1 MNKENLEDEGAF
13 HMNLHMDNTWLVR
26 ENGKSRKQEKNI
38 PGGYSGNLMLTG
50 NRRYGLE

>member
-1 MNKENLEDEGAF
+1 MNEGNLENEGAF
-13 HMNLHMDNTWLVR
+13 HMNLNMNNIWLVR

-38 PGGYSGNLMLTG
+38 PGGHSENVMLTG